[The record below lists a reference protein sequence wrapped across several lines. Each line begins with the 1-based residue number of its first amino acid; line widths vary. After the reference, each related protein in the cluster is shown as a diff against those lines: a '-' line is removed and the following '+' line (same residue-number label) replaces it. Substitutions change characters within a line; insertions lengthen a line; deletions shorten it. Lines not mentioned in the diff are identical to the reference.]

1 MENESSKQITVN
13 IDETQTIIEL
23 SNKLQR
29 YQSEIY
35 LKKNM
40 GSSVIEVNLKS
51 LLGLINLQ
59 LKNGDPITIRCVGD
73 DHPEALREVENW
85 LT

>member
-1 MENESSKQITVN
+1 MNESSKQITVN

-29 YQSEIY
+29 YNSEIY

-40 GSSVIEVNLKS
+40 GGSVIEVNLKS

-59 LKNGDPITIRCVGD
+59 LTNGDNLTIRCVGD
-73 DHPEALREVENW
+73 DHEDALQEVEDW